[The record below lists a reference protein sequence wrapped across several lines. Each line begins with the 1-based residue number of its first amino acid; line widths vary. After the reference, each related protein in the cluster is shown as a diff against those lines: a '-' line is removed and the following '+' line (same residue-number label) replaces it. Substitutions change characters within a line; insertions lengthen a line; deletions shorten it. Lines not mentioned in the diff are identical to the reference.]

1 MVSHGECR
9 ECRVSER
16 DRCMHAG
23 LRQLHIGSRIWRKKH
38 PLAPGKGLERC
49 GSFSN
54 ARALR
59 NLKTLWDFVCV
70 SRQRIH
76 NP

>member
-23 LRQLHIGSRIWRKKH
+23 LCQLHIGSRVWRKQH
-38 PLAPGKGLERC
+38 PLAPGKGLER
-49 GSFSN
+49 GSPFSN

-59 NLKTLWDFVCV
+59 NLKTCFELVYA
-70 SRQRIH
+70 SRQWIH
-76 NP
+76 GP